1 MNIVAIDY
9 SMATQSIDIF
19 LSGCNADPKC
29 QDCHNPESWDFNCG
43 KDWKQWIFEIN
54 NNMRKFG
61 PMIKRIFILGGE
73 PLDQEPEPFS
83 FFIEAMKE
91 YHKELWLFT
100 RYELDDI
107 DPKTRKVFDYIK
119 TGRYLPELSTK
130 DNICFGVRLATSN
143 QRVWKQTFDD
153 KWAQDEVDK

>member
-1 MNIVAIDY
+1 
-9 SMATQSIDIF
+9 
-19 LSGCNADPKC
+19 
-29 QDCHNPESWDFNCG
+29 
-43 KDWKQWIFEIN
+43 
-54 NNMRKFG
+54 
-61 PMIKRIFILGGE
+61 
-73 PLDQEPEPFS
+73 
-83 FFIEAMKE
+83 MKE

-143 QRVWKQTFDD
+143 QCVWKQTFDD
-153 KWAQDEVDK
+153 KWIQDEVDK